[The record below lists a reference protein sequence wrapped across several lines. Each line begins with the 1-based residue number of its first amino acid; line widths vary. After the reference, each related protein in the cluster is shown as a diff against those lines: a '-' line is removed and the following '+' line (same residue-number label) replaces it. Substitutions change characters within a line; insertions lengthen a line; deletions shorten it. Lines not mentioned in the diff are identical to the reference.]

1 MAHPV
6 VYKAE
11 REAGLAEALADSRS
25 TFASAAL
32 RPAKKFD
39 VSPRVR
45 AIASER
51 ALAAKG
57 DPDLFYIDAVL
68 VTTDW
73 NANDDVFDPL
83 ETWVARKTPEDKPLN
98 IGHDDNRIV
107 GHMVSNRVVDLD
119 FQEVADDTVA
129 DELPKAFHIVTGA
142 VIYKAWATPEL
153 QEQVDEVLADIA
165 RGEMAVSMEV
175 LFRGF
180 DYGLMGSNGSMRV
193 VARNEK
199 TAFLTK
205 HLRRYGGSGKYGDE
219 RVGRVLRN
227 LTFSGKG
234 LVKNPANVHS
244 VILPPAAEDAPAQAS
259 VEVKINAPAVP
270 PVYNH
275 ASGEVSS
282 AATSNQEPSQMTV
295 TIETL
300 QAELSQARATIA
312 RLESEKS
319 AEVANDLKAQA
330 QAAEAAKKTAE
341 DALKAAADAAAAEK
355 AKFEKDL
362 TEAAAKAEDLAKKL
376 ADAEKT
382 LAETNAKL
390 AAIEAAKTVAE
401 RVALAKERLK
411 LDDEK
416 AKAYVAARAGLDA
429 EAFAKDVEFI
439 ATAFLTNNPQSGTK
453 APGTEA
459 KPQARPKSTDKPV
472 APKSTDKPAPM
483 SGKASED
490 DAAGEEAAAAADLDA
505 ATASEEAALQTV
517 PAPEGV
523 SDVQKAIASYFGAD
537 AGDDQ

>member
-1 MAHPV
+1 VACPV

-11 REAGLAEALADSRS
+11 REAGLAEALADSRV
-25 TFASAAL
+25 TFASAFL
-32 RPAKKFD
+32 RPTTKFD

-73 NANDDVFDPL
+73 NQNDDIFDPL
-83 ETWVARKTPEDKPLN
+83 DTWVARKTPEDKPLN

-129 DELPKAFHIVTGA
+129 DELPNKFHIVTGA

-153 QEQVDEVLADIA
+153 QEQVDQVLADIA
-165 RGEMAVSMEV
+165 KGEMAVSMEV

-180 DYGLMGSNGSMRV
+180 DYGLMGSDGSMRV

-244 VILPPAAEDAPAQAS
+244 VILPPAAEPAPAQAS
-259 VEVKINAPAVP
+259 VEVKINAPATP
-270 PVYNH
+270 PVYTS

-282 AATSNQEPSQMTV
+282 AAQPKDCDMT
-295 TIETL
+295 ITL
-300 QAELSQARATIA
+300 EQAIADLKEAKATIA
-312 RLESEKS
+312 RLESEKN
-319 AEVANDLKAQA
+319 AEVVNDLKAQA
-330 QAAEAAKKTAE
+330 QAADAAKKAAE
-341 DALKAAADAAAAEK
+341 DALKAATDAAVAEK
-355 AKFEKDL
+355 SKFEKDL
-362 TEAAAKAEDLAKKL
+362 AEAVAKAEDLTKKL
-376 ADAEKT
+376 GDAEKT
-382 LAETNAKL
+382 LAETTAKL
-390 AAIEAAKTVAE
+390 AAIETEKTKAD
-401 RVALAKERLK
+401 RVALVKTKLN
-411 LDDEK
+411 LDD
-416 AKAYVAARAGLDA
+416 AKAAEYVQANEKQDKDA
-429 EAFAKDVEFI
+429 FEKGVEFL
-439 ATAFLTNNPQSGTK
+439 AQAFLTNNPQSGTK

-483 SGKASED
+483 SGKASEE

-517 PAPEGV
+517 PATEGV
-523 SDVQKAIASYFGAD
+523 SDVQKAIASYFGVD
-537 AGDDQ
+537 GNE